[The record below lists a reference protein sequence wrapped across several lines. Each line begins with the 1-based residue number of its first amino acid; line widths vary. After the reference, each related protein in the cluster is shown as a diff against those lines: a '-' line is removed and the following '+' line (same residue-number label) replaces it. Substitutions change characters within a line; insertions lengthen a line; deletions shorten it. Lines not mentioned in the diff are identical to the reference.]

1 MICMNALVFFFEL
14 YQKIKNWNGLKI
26 SCQNKQK
33 KKNKKKNEKKEKKKS
48 GSENKNSQNE
58 FLKKTISKNNPKK
71 LPLLLKNK
79 HSYELPSSTHVTKCC
94 IGKMTKQ
101 KYWNSY

>member
-33 KKNKKKNEKKEKKKS
+33 NKNKKKNEKKEKRKVAV
-48 GSENKNSQNE
+48 
-58 FLKKTISKNNPKK
+58 KTKTPKM
-71 LPLLLKNK
+71 
-79 HSYELPSSTHVTKCC
+79 SF
-94 IGKMTKQ
+94 
-101 KYWNSY
+101 